1 MRAAFARFD
10 ANRSGKLDHNELR
23 AALRQLGLDVGEEA
37 TTAILQRHDA
47 NNNGLLDVREFGSLV
62 RQLGRPPGAVDL
74 HSQLAGAAW
83 QTAQSDDGRQYFY
96 NDETGES
103 TWKRPAALDAKPRT
117 AARAT
122 PRRTADQPPLAPATV
137 PRASPLPMPCT
148 LHACGARMC
157 RALPRA
163 PCHAPHHAPC
173 GRAMYRAP
181 THSNTHAPGAPLQ
194 HTHNAQR
201 TQVLLAVNSVTE
213 VGRQRALAVSG
224 LEMDGT
230 HGAPRSVGGRSGG
243 R

>member
-96 NDETGES
+96 NDLE
-103 TWKRPAALDAKPRT
+103 
-117 AARAT
+117 AARRARCQAAH
-122 PRRTADQPPLAPATV
+122 RRARDAPSH
-137 PRASPLPMPCT
+137 R
-148 LHACGARMC
+148 
-157 RALPRA
+157 
-163 PCHAPHHAPC
+163 
-173 GRAMYRAP
+173 
-181 THSNTHAPGAPLQ
+181 
-194 HTHNAQR
+194 
-201 TQVLLAVNSVTE
+201 
-213 VGRQRALAVSG
+213 
-224 LEMDGT
+224 
-230 HGAPRSVGGRSGG
+230 
-243 R
+243 